1 MSEKYST
8 DDLIK
13 HSAVDMLSIRTNE
26 NGDFVFDVRIR
37 KPDNSIEIG
46 ELVMPCSK
54 ENIESIA
61 NWHYY
66 NFGFSKHITYRFLQE
81 LRELGREKLLE
92 KYPTPKIDDT
102 EDVLERDKDRL
113 WEIIIYKD

>member
-1 MSEKYST
+1 M
-8 DDLIK
+8 
-13 HSAVDMLSIRTNE
+13 SIRTNE

-46 ELVMPCSK
+46 KLVMPCSK

-61 NWHYY
+61 NWFYY
-66 NFGFSKHITYRFLQE
+66 NLGFPRQGTYRFLQE

-92 KYPTPKIDDT
+92 KYPVPKIEDT
-102 EDVLERDKDRL
+102 KDVLERDKDVL
-113 WEIIIYKD
+113 WKIVIYGENND

>member
-1 MSEKYST
+1 
-8 DDLIK
+8 
-13 HSAVDMLSIRTNE
+13 MLSIRTNE

-37 KPDNSIEIG
+37 KADSSIEIG

-61 NWHYY
+61 NWFYY
-66 NFGFSKHITYRFLQE
+66 NLGFPRQGIYRFLQE

-92 KYPTPKIDDT
+92 KYPVLEN
-102 EDVLERDKDRL
+102 EDILERDKDML

>member
-1 MSEKYST
+1 
-8 DDLIK
+8 
-13 HSAVDMLSIRTNE
+13 MLSIRTNE
-26 NGDFVFDVRIR
+26 NDDFAFDVRIR
-37 KPDNSIEIG
+37 RSDNSIEIG
-46 ELVMPCSK
+46 ELVMSCSK

-61 NWHYY
+61 NWFYY
-66 NFGFSKHITYRFLQE
+66 NLGFPRQGTYRFLQE

-92 KYPTPKIDDT
+92 KYPVPEIDDT

>member
-1 MSEKYST
+1 
-8 DDLIK
+8 
-13 HSAVDMLSIRTNE
+13 MLSIRTNE
-26 NGDFVFDVRIR
+26 NGDFAFDVRIR

-54 ENIESIA
+54 ENIKSTA
-61 NWHYY
+61 NWFYY
-66 NFGFSKHITYRFLQE
+66 NLGFPRQVTYRFLQE

-92 KYPTPKIDDT
+92 KYPVPEIDDT

-113 WEIIIYKD
+113 WKIIIYKD

>member
-26 NGDFVFDVRIR
+26 NGDFVFDVQIR

-61 NWHYY
+61 NWFYC
-66 NFGFSKHITYRFLQE
+66 NLGLCRQGTYRFLQE
-81 LRELGREKLLE
+81 LREFGREKLLE
-92 KYPTPKIDDT
+92 KYPVPKIEDT
-102 EDVLERDKDRL
+102 ENVLWK
-113 WEIIIYKD
+113 IIIYKD

>member
-1 MSEKYST
+1 
-8 DDLIK
+8 
-13 HSAVDMLSIRTNE
+13 MLSIRTNE

-46 ELVMPCSK
+46 ELVMLCSK

-61 NWHYY
+61 NWYYY
-66 NFGFSKHITYRFLQE
+66 NFGFSKCITYRFLQE

-92 KYPTPKIDDT
+92 KYPIPKIDDT
-102 EDVLERDKDRL
+102 EDVLERNNDIL
-113 WEIIIYKD
+113 WKIIVYKD

>member
-1 MSEKYST
+1 
-8 DDLIK
+8 
-13 HSAVDMLSIRTNE
+13 MLSIRTNE
-26 NGDFVFDVRIR
+26 NGDFAFDVRIR

-54 ENIESIA
+54 ENIESIV
-61 NWHYY
+61 NWYYY

-92 KYPTPKIDDT
+92 KYPVPKIDDT
-102 EDVLERDKDRL
+102 ENVLWK
-113 WEIIIYKD
+113 IIIYKD

>member
-1 MSEKYST
+1 
-8 DDLIK
+8 
-13 HSAVDMLSIRTNE
+13 MLSIRTNE

-61 NWHYY
+61 NWFYY
-66 NFGFSKHITYRFLQE
+66 NLGFSQCVTYRFLQE
-81 LRELGREKLLE
+81 LREFGREKLLE
-92 KYPTPKIDDT
+92 NIQFLRMKIFWREIKICYGKLSFIKT
-102 EDVLERDKDRL
+102 KRKIGERYECRH
-113 WEIIIYKD
+113 YRPNG

>member
-1 MSEKYST
+1 
-8 DDLIK
+8 
-13 HSAVDMLSIRTNE
+13 MLSIRTNE

-54 ENIESIA
+54 ENTESIA
-61 NWHYY
+61 NWFYY
-66 NFGFSKHITYRFLQE
+66 NLGFPRQGIYRFLQE

-92 KYPTPKIDDT
+92 KYPTPKIEDAK
-102 EDVLERDKDRL
+102 DVLERNNDIL
-113 WEIIIYKD
+113 WKIIVYKD